1 MENGGR
7 IGSRGAWWGCF
18 GLAVWSVSVLG
29 VGSGVALEAPPV
41 GEQRIVITIRD
52 SSFVRTKAMA
62 IRAGIPTALLIRNE
76 DPVTHGFI
84 SPTLS
89 ELRVRVE
96 VDGVAVFGNGL
107 EGLHL
112 DPGKTAVIRLTPD
125 RQGRVTFRCDLH
137 PNVEGELY
145 LLDVPVG

>member
-1 MENGGR
+1 
-7 IGSRGAWWGCF
+7 
-18 GLAVWSVSVLG
+18 
-29 VGSGVALEAPPV
+29 
-41 GEQRIVITIRD
+41 
-52 SSFVRTKAMA
+52 MA